1 MDPLEKYRISP
12 IGEGSVNYEVYE
24 LKTKEVVFE
33 HPTRAWCVD
42 WLIEEHLKYLE
53 ALKRE

>member
-24 LKTKEVVFE
+24 QKTKEVVFE
-33 HPTRAWCVD
+33 HPTRAWGAD

-53 ALKRE
+53 ELKRE